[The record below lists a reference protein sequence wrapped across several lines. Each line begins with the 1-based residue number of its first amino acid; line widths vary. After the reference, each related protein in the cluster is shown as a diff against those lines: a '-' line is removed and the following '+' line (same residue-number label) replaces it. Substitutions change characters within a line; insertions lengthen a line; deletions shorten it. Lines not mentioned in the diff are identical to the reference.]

1 MGPINLVPMGPMGTV
16 VAMRRMAILVLM
28 GPMGT
33 RSLLSAQVP
42 AQPSTQIRN
51 TQSPSMTN
59 KQIVQR
65 LYQVIRPYQTK
76 LIIAMLA
83 MICVSAGTG
92 AQTWLVK
99 DVLDKIFIDQNTFYL
114 KLLPLV
120 LLAIFFLKGVVY
132 YLYSILLEQVGQ
144 SVIRD
149 FRLNIFN
156 HIHKQSLSF
165 FNAMPTG
172 TLMSR
177 IISDVALLQQAVS
190 NALVGAVRD
199 FFQVVILLGVV
210 FYMNW
215 RLAMITFI
223 VLPIAAYPIT
233 KFGRLFRKLSTS
245 TQEEVAHVSNILHE
259 TITGNRIVKAFT
271 KEEYEGRRFLQQV
284 TRLFVLTMKDA
295 KYRCLQHPMMEFIG
309 GAAIALIIWFG
320 GKEVIGGDMTPG
332 TFFAFLTALIAAYEP
347 VKGVT
352 KINSTIQQG
361 LAAATRVFAIL
372 DVEPAI
378 RDKED
383 AVVLPPFSSRI
394 ECRDLTF
401 YYDGEK
407 KPVLSHINLT
417 VPAGEA
423 LAIVGPSGGGKT
435 TLTNLIPRF
444 LDLDEGSIVIDG
456 INIKDVTVASLRN
469 QIAMVTQQTI
479 LFNDTVRS
487 NIAYGDQQAGD
498 TQIHEAARAA
508 HAYDFIQAL
517 PEGFDTMIGE
527 GGARLSGGQQQRIS
541 IARAL
546 LKNAPILILDEA
558 TSALDTESEREV
570 QKALENLMKDR
581 TTLVIAHRLST
592 IKNADRII
600 VVKEGVIVE
609 QGTHDSLLAQKG
621 EYEMLYTMQ

>member
-1 MGPINLVPMGPMGTV
+1 
-16 VAMRRMAILVLM
+16 
-28 GPMGT
+28 
-33 RSLLSAQVP
+33 
-42 AQPSTQIRN
+42 
-51 TQSPSMTN
+51 MTN
-59 KQIVQR
+59 KEILRR
-65 LYQVIRPYQTK
+65 LYEIIKPYQVK
-76 LIIAMLA
+76 LLVAMLA

-99 DVLDKIFIDQNTFYL
+99 DVLDKIFIEKNTFYL
-114 KLLPLV
+114 KVLPLV
-120 LLAIFFLKGVVY
+120 LLVIFFLKGLVY
-132 YLYSILLEQVGQ
+132 YIYSMLLQQVGQ
-144 SVIRD
+144 AVIRD
-149 FRLNIFN
+149 FRQRIFD
-156 HIHKQSLSF
+156 HIHRQSLTF
-165 FNAMPTG
+165 FNKMPTG

-199 FFQVVILLGVV
+199 FFQVVILLGIV
-210 FYMNW
+210 FSMNW

-223 VLPIAAYPIT
+223 VLPVAAYPIV
-233 KFGRLFRKLSTS
+233 KFGRLFRKISTR

-271 KEEYEGRRFLQQV
+271 KEEYESRRFLDQI
-284 TRLFVLTMKDA
+284 TRLFLLTMKDA

-309 GAAIALIIWFG
+309 GVAIAMIIWFG
-320 GKEVIGGDMTPG
+320 GKEVIGGHMTPG

-372 DVEPAI
+372 DIEPEIQDKKDAI
-378 RDKED
+378 KL
-383 AVVLPPFSSRI
+383 APFSRQI
-394 ECRDLTF
+394 ECKNINFR
-401 YYDGEK
+401 YDDEAL
-407 KPVLSHINLT
+407 VLADINLT
-417 VPAGEA
+417 VPVGEA

-444 LDLDEGSIVIDG
+444 LDLKEGSILIDG
-456 INIKDVTVASLRN
+456 TDIRDVTLESLRS

-479 LFNDTVRS
+479 LFNDTVRN
-487 NIAYGDQQAGD
+487 NIGYGDQQAD
-498 TQIHEAARAA
+498 DQQIHDAARAA
-508 HAYDFIQAL
+508 HAYNFIQAL
-517 PEGFDTMIGE
+517 PNGFDTIIGE
-527 GGARLSGGQQQRIS
+527 GGARLSGGQRQRIS

-600 VVKEGVIVE
+600 VIKHGVIIE
-609 QGTHDSLLAQKG
+609 QGTHETLLKHGG
-621 EYEMLYTMQ
+621 EYEMLYNMQYK

>member
-1 MGPINLVPMGPMGTV
+1 
-16 VAMRRMAILVLM
+16 
-28 GPMGT
+28 
-33 RSLLSAQVP
+33 
-42 AQPSTQIRN
+42 
-51 TQSPSMTN
+51 MTN
-59 KQIVQR
+59 KDIFKR
-65 LYQVIRPYQTK
+65 LHEVIKPYQVK

-83 MICVSAGTG
+83 MICVSVGTG

-99 DVLDKIFIDQNTFYL
+99 DVLDKIFIEQNTFYL
-114 KLLPLV
+114 KVLPLV
-120 LLAIFFLKGVVY
+120 LLLIFFLKGIVY
-132 YLYSILLEQVGQ
+132 YTYSILLEQVGQ

-149 FRLNIFN
+149 FRLRIFN

-165 FNAMPTG
+165 FNIMPTG

-177 IISDVALLQQAVS
+177 VISDVALLQQAVS

-199 FFQVVILLGVV
+199 FFQVIILLGVV

-223 VLPIAAYPIT
+223 VLPIAAYPIV

-271 KEEYEGRRFLQQV
+271 KEAYEGKRFQGQV
-284 TRLFVLTMKDA
+284 TRLFTLTMKDA
-295 KYRCLQHPMMEFIG
+295 TYRCMQHPMMEFIG
-309 GAAIALIIWFG
+309 GGAIALIIWFG

-372 DVEPAI
+372 DIEPEI
-378 RDKED
+378 RDKKN
-383 AVVLPPFSSRI
+383 AVTLPPFSDRI
-394 ECRDLTF
+394 ECKNISF
-401 YYDGEK
+401 CYNEEE
-407 KPVLSHINLT
+407 PILSNINLS
-417 VPAGEA
+417 VPAGQA

-444 LDLDEGSIVIDG
+444 LDLKEGSIVIDG
-456 INIKDVTVASLRN
+456 KDIRDVTVASLRN

-479 LFNDTVRS
+479 LFNDTVRN
-487 NIAYGDQQAGD
+487 NIAYGDQEAPEQK
-498 TQIHEAARAA
+498 IHEAAKAA
-508 HAYDFIQAL
+508 YAYDFIQGL
-517 PEGFDTMIGE
+517 PHGFDTMIGE
-527 GGARLSGGQQQRIS
+527 GGARLSGGQRQRIA
-541 IARAL
+541 IARAI

-570 QKALENLMKDR
+570 QHALENLMKDR

-600 VVKEGVIVE
+600 VIKDGVIVE
-609 QGTHDSLLAQKG
+609 QGTHDALIARKG
-621 EYEMLYTMQ
+621 EYEMLYTMQYT